1 MEEPTPKIGRKKLT
15 TGMISTLKNVA
26 IRKDAIPPVVE
37 AFKKFVIEET
47 SKEIF
52 YKTN

>member
-1 MEEPTPKIGRKKLT
+1 M
-15 TGMISTLKNVA
+15 LKDVYH
-26 IRKDAIPPVVE
+26 PPVVE
-37 AFKKFVIEET
+37 SFKKFVIETT